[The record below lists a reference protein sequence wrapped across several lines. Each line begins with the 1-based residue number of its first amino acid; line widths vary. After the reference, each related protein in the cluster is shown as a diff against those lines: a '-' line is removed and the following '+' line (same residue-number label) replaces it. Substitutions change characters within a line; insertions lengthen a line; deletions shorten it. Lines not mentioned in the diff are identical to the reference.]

1 VDIILVKTSILRQ
14 QSGPF
19 WLENHQR
26 LSQSLLGL
34 GWINSFTACIYKRKG
49 DSKHFIVVASC
60 QSFLSFGYFL
70 SLTDFVITFIRLID
84 RVLSLYALVTNR
96 FTSADFLY
104 PWRA

>member
-1 VDIILVKTSILRQ
+1 VGIVLVKSTILRK

-34 GWINSFTACIYKRKG
+34 VWVNSFTACFYKRKG
-49 DSKHFIVVASC
+49 ATATTMLPVFFVTSAI
-60 QSFLSFGYFL
+60 FL

-84 RVLSLYALVTNR
+84 RVLSLYALATNR